1 MATLEKIRQHKKWL
15 AIVIGGAL
23 FAFIA
28 QTAFDVVGRLG
39 GGSTTAAK
47 VGNEKITI
55 QDYQKYLEQVSAE
68 DQQQNQQQTDPAVR
82 QQQVLDEMINDKLL
96 EQEYDKL
103 GIDVSSDEIT
113 NLMIGKNPAPAVV
126 QFAQQAGAKSPAEL
140 YDFIMNPGKQGVE
153 KSQVAEL
160 KSQWDRLQNE
170 ILKQYKFAKLQN
182 LIAGCMQ
189 ANDLDRAQIEIEDA
203 ITNVVTFVKKDYASL
218 ADDKYPVSDEELK
231 AKWQELKPMFKVD
244 EEMRTIHY
252 IAVNIDPNAEDIA
265 AANKI
270 ADAAYIALQKG
281 RGVDSVRLL
290 GTVQI
295 DTAKLTQKELPMKV
309 RDYFTSAEV
318 GATRRDSVVNNHHV
332 MYKLINKA
340 ASLDSVDLSYVVVQ
354 GDVKTQQSVMA
365 QLNEGKTLDE
375 MKKAYPQKVDGKLS
389 EWQRV
394 YNLPDSMKTKIAN
407 ATTGTY
413 FTYSS
418 SENGGVIMKVN
429 DRKAP
434 KTFYTLATVS
444 YDAYASTKTS
454 EQLRDKFQDFLN
466 KNKTLKDFEE
476 NAAKAG
482 YNAVE
487 AMITPSTAQ
496 LGLGSFGQAGI
507 KDTRKAIKWAFDNKK
522 GDVSPIFS
530 DNNNTLIAVAI
541 DEIYGNNDSGLG
553 CSRNSSDLYLPY
565 NFAQGKEMLTQRVRN
580 SKKGDDLMKQYQG
593 KANDLNGYAALM
605 GANVDTVNV
614 VFSSYGDPKLGN
626 EPGLVGRMSAAKQG
640 TLQGPYK
647 GENAVFVYQVVK
659 QEKAERKPTKEEL
672 DSRYAQS
679 RGAQLFANPRTISSI
694 LTKATKV
701 KKSLIKFF

>member
-28 QTAFDVVGRLG
+28 QTGFDVLGRLG
-39 GGSTTAAK
+39 GNTLAAK

-68 DQQQNQQQTDPAVR
+68 DQQNNQQQTDPAIR

-96 EQEYDKL
+96 NQEYDKL

-140 YDFIMNPGKQGVE
+140 YDFIKNPGKQGVE

-160 KSQWDRLQNE
+160 EYRWNKLQND
-170 ILKQYKFAKLQN
+170 ILKQYKLAKLQN

-189 ANDLDRAQIEIEDA
+189 ANDLDRAQMELDDD
-203 ITNVVTFVKKDYASL
+203 ITTVVSFAKKEYSTL

-231 AKWQELKPMFKVD
+231 AKWEELKPMFKVD
-244 EEMRTIHY
+244 EEVRTIHY

-281 RGVDSVRLL
+281 RGIDSVRLL

-295 DTAKLTQKELPMKV
+295 DTAKLTKNELPIKV
-309 RDYFTSAEV
+309 RDFFASAEV
-318 GATRRDSVVNNHHV
+318 GTTRRDSVVNNHHV
-332 MYKLINKA
+332 MYKLINKT
-340 ASLDSVDLSYVVVQ
+340 ASLDSVDLGYVVVE
-354 GDVKTQQSVMA
+354 GDVKTQQTVMS

-375 MKKAYPQKVDGKLS
+375 IKKAYPQKVDGTLS
-389 EWQRV
+389 GWQRV
-394 YNLPDSMKTKIAN
+394 YNTPDSLKSKIAN
-407 ATTGTY
+407 ATPGTY
-413 FTYSS
+413 FVYSTS
-418 SENGGVIMKVN
+418 DKGGVIMKVN
-429 DRKAP
+429 EKKAA

-466 KNKTLKDFEE
+466 KNKTIKDFEE

-487 AMITPSTAQ
+487 MMITPSTAQ
-496 LGLGSFGQAGI
+496 LGLGMFGQSGI

-541 DEIYGNNDSGLG
+541 DEVYGDE
-553 CSRNSSDLYLPY
+553 YLPY
-565 NFAQGKEMLTQRVRN
+565 TFTQGKELLTQRVRN
-580 SKKGDDLMKQYQG
+580 SKNGDDLMKQ
-593 KANDLNGYAALM
+593 
-605 GANVDTVNV
+605 
-614 VFSSYGDPKLGN
+614 
-626 EPGLVGRMSAAKQG
+626 
-640 TLQGPYK
+640 
-647 GENAVFVYQVVK
+647 
-659 QEKAERKPTKEEL
+659 
-672 DSRYAQS
+672 
-679 RGAQLFANPRTISSI
+679 
-694 LTKATKV
+694 
-701 KKSLIKFF
+701 